1 MLYFAAITRSSKYHY
16 YIFIDDDVM
25 LHFNSFAS
33 PLMKK
38 LPPFRV
44 FEQWL
49 LDYEPVV
56 GVLNYLIHH
65 GARWIYDRRRTIC
78 KKTDSPL
85 VITSVWFDGVFNAFH
100 YKAIEHLFPYRT
112 QYEKISWWSLHRYMC
127 TTVELIFR
135 GQALMYVPIT
145 AGNPTHRSYPKS
157 VSNMSVYWRSYVDT
171 IRAEAPLVYRNQS
184 LFDVLRQ
191 NLSDYIT
198 NARTYCMKV
207 TRHQPIKPYAH
218 FDSRTEM

>member
-65 GARWIYDRRRTIC
+65 GARWI
-78 KKTDSPL
+78 
-85 VITSVWFDGVFNAFH
+85 
-100 YKAIEHLFPYRT
+100 
-112 QYEKISWWSLHRYMC
+112 
-127 TTVELIFR
+127 
-135 GQALMYVPIT
+135 
-145 AGNPTHRSYPKS
+145 
-157 VSNMSVYWRSYVDT
+157 
-171 IRAEAPLVYRNQS
+171 
-184 LFDVLRQ
+184 
-191 NLSDYIT
+191 
-198 NARTYCMKV
+198 
-207 TRHQPIKPYAH
+207 
-218 FDSRTEM
+218 